1 MMFSVDSPSGDPGKN
16 LEWDMRLLER
26 CDRGE
31 SPGAL
36 RFWEARS
43 AVVVA
48 GHSNRNMEGIRL
60 DRCTELGVGVLRR
73 STGGGSV
80 VVGPGTLQ
88 YSVVLPLEPGGP
100 PGGPLDGIRQTN
112 AFVMERNRRALEA
125 ACRRPVRV
133 AGYTDLVIGPEDG
146 TWRKVSGNSQRRA
159 RRAVLFHGTFLID
172 FDISL
177 IVELLDNPRVAPE
190 YRRGRG
196 HGKFLANLNVS
207 SAVVRECIREE
218 WRGVSLIPPDL
229 R

>member
-1 MMFSVDSPSGDPGKN
+1 MMLFVDSDFGDPGTN
-16 LEWDMRLLER
+16 LQGDMRLLDR

-31 SPGAL
+31 LPGAL
-36 RFWEARS
+36 RFWETCE

-48 GHSNRNMEGIRL
+48 GHSNRNLEGIRL
-60 DRCTELGVGVLRR
+60 DRCRELGVGVLRR
-73 STGGGSV
+73 STGGGTV
-80 VVGPGTLQ
+80 VVGPGSLQ
-88 YSVVLPLEPGGP
+88 YSVVLPVE

-112 AFVMERNRRALEA
+112 TFVMERNRRALEA

-133 AGYTDLVIGPEDG
+133 EGYTDLVVGPENG

-196 HGKFLANLNVS
+196 HGEFLANLNVT
-207 SAVVRECIREE
+207 SAVLRESIRKE
-218 WRGVSLIPPDL
+218 WSELSLIPGDL
-229 R
+229 M